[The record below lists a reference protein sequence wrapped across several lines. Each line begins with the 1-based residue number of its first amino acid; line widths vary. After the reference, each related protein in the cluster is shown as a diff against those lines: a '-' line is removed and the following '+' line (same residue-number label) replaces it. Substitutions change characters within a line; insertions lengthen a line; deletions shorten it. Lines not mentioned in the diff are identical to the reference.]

1 MAFRFWRRV
10 RLAPGVTLN
19 LSKSNAS
26 LSFGPR
32 GAKYTISPRGNRATA
47 GLPGTGLF
55 YTVHDRNRA
64 GRGGPAPAPS
74 VPQRDRLKLGF
85 FQRLM
90 TPAEEKRFID
100 GIRALNEGDQD
111 AALAALDEARD
122 LPDAAWMAG
131 MIRLGREELD
141 RAKVHFEHALDR
153 LGDLGALFGKYEIA
167 AQASLPITSDIFAHV
182 FPRERGTRLA
192 LVEIAQ
198 LEGRHADAMAHIER
212 LMEIDA
218 TDPVV
223 LLSFAELA
231 LDTPD
236 DRALMG
242 RVVRATVHVEN
253 ETPVD
258 TAILLYRGRALTAL
272 GMPDAGIDV
281 FTLANRRRKD
291 RPEGLLHQI
300 RYDRAVLYERSG
312 QRARARSEFERI
324 YAADPAFEDLRT
336 RLGISATASEN
347 SDGTNAR

>member
-32 GAKYTISPRGNRATA
+32 GAKYTVSPRGNRATA
-47 GLPGTGLF
+47 GIPGTGLF
-55 YTVHDRNRA
+55 YTVHDRKRS
-64 GRGGPAPAPS
+64 GRGGAAPAPR
-74 VPQRDRLKLGF
+74 VAKRNRLKLGF

-90 TPAEEKRFID
+90 TSAEEKRFID

-111 AALAALDEARD
+111 AALAALEAAGD

-131 MIRLGREELD
+131 MIRLRRED
-141 RAKVHFEHALDR
+141 FDAAKAHFEYALRRMD
-153 LGDLGALFGKYEIA
+153 DLGSLFGKYEIA

-198 LEGRHADAMAHIER
+198 LQERHDDAMAHVEK
-212 LMEIDA
+212 LLDIDPS
-218 TDPVV
+218 DPVV

-231 LDTPD
+231 LDASEDP
-236 DRALMG
+236 ALMD
-242 RVVRATVHVEN
+242 RVVRATAQVQN

-258 TAILLYRGRALTAL
+258 TAILLYRGKALAAL
-272 GMPDAGIDV
+272 GMPDAAIDV
-281 FTLANRRRKD
+281 YTLANRRRKD
-291 RPEGLLHQI
+291 RPESLMHQI
-300 RYDRAVLYERSG
+300 RYDRAVLYEQVGR
-312 QRARARSEFERI
+312 RAQARREFERL
-324 YAADPAFEDLRT
+324 YAADPSFEDVRA
-336 RLGISATASEN
+336 RLGT
-347 SDGTNAR
+347 

>member
-26 LSFGPR
+26 LSLGPR

-55 YTVHDRNRA
+55 YTVHDRNRS
-64 GRGGPAPAPS
+64 GRGGTAPAPS
-74 VPQRDRLKLGF
+74 VLQRDRLKLGF

-111 AALAALDEARD
+111 AGLAALEEAGD

-131 MIRLGREELD
+131 MIRLRRED
-141 RAKVHFEHALDR
+141 FDAAKAHFEYALRR
-153 LGDLGALFGKYEIA
+153 LDDLGSLFGKYEIA

-182 FPRERGTRLA
+182 LPRERGTRLA

-198 LEGRHADAMAHIER
+198 LQERHDDAMAHVEK
-212 LMEIDA
+212 LLDIDP

-223 LLSFAELA
+223 QLSFAELA
-231 LDTPD
+231 LDTSE
-236 DRALMG
+236 DRALMD
-242 RVVRATVHVEN
+242 RVVRATAHVEN

-258 TAILLYRGRALTAL
+258 TAILLYRGKALAAL
-272 GMPDAGIDV
+272 GMPDAAIDV
-281 FTLANRRRKD
+281 LTLANRRRKD
-291 RPEGLLHQI
+291 RPEGLMHQI
-300 RYDRAVLYERSG
+300 CYDRAMLYEQG
-312 QRARARSEFERI
+312 GGRAQARREFEWL
-324 YAADPAFEDLRT
+324 YAADPSFEDVRA
-336 RLGISATASEN
+336 RLEAVN
-347 SDGTNAR
+347 

>member
-1 MAFRFWRRV
+1 MSFRFWRRI

-19 LSKSNAS
+19 LSKSTTS
-26 LSFGPR
+26 LSLGPR

-47 GLPGTGLF
+47 GLTGTGLF
-55 YTVHDRNRA
+55 YTVHDRKRA
-64 GRGGPAPAPS
+64 RRGGPAPAPS

-85 FQRLM
+85 FQRLI
-90 TPAEEKRFID
+90 TPANEQRFID
-100 GIRALNEGDQD
+100 GIRALSEGDQT
-111 AALAALDEARD
+111 AALAALEGAHD

-131 MIRLGREELD
+131 MIRLRREELD
-141 RAKVHFEHALDR
+141 SAKKHFRYSLSRLD
-153 LGDLGALFGKYEIA
+153 DLGTLFAKYDIA

-198 LEGRHADAMAHIER
+198 LEGRHDDAMVHLER
-212 LMEIDA
+212 LMELDP

-223 LLSFAELA
+223 LVSFAELA

-236 DRALMG
+236 DRALMD
-242 RVVRATVHVEN
+242 RVVRATVNVEN

-258 TAILLYRGRALTAL
+258 TAILLYRARALAAL
-272 GMPDAGIDV
+272 GMSDAAIDV

-300 RYDRAVLYERSG
+300 RYDRAVLYDHVGRNA
-312 QRARARSEFERI
+312 QARREFERL
-324 YAADPAFEDLRT
+324 YAADPSFEDVAE
-336 RLGISATASEN
+336 RLGFTATTATFSASQP
-347 SDGTNAR
+347 

>member
-26 LSFGPR
+26 LSLGPR

-64 GRGGPAPAPS
+64 GRGGSAPAPS

-90 TPAEEKRFID
+90 TPVEEKRFID

-111 AALAALDEARD
+111 AALAGLEEARD

-131 MIRLGREELD
+131 MIRLRREELD
-141 RAKVHFEHALDR
+141 HAKAHFEHALDR

-167 AQASLPITSDIFAHV
+167 AQASLPITSDIFAHI

-198 LEGRHADAMAHIER
+198 LQGRHADAMAHVER
-212 LMEIDA
+212 LLQIDA

-236 DRALMG
+236 DRALMD

-258 TAILLYRGRALTAL
+258 TAILLYRGRALAAL
-272 GMPDAGIDV
+272 GMPDAAIDV
-281 FTLANRRRKD
+281 FTLANRRRKN

-300 RYDRAVLYERSG
+300 RYERAMLYDQVG

-324 YAADPAFEDLRT
+324 YAADPGFEDVSSLLET
-336 RLGISATASEN
+336 
-347 SDGTNAR
+347 

>member
-64 GRGGPAPAPS
+64 GRGGAAPAPS

-100 GIRALNEGDQD
+100 GIRALNDGDQD
-111 AALAALDEARD
+111 AALSALEEAGD

-131 MIRLGREELD
+131 MIRLRREEFD
-141 RAKVHFEHALDR
+141 RARAHFEHALAR

-167 AQASLPITSDIFAHV
+167 AQASLPITSDIFAHI

-198 LEGRHADAMAHIER
+198 LQGRHADAMAHVER
-212 LMEIDA
+212 LLQIDA
-218 TDPVV
+218 SDPVV
-223 LLSFAELA
+223 LSSFAELA

-236 DRALMG
+236 DKALMD

-258 TAILLYRGRALTAL
+258 TAILLYRGRALAAL
-272 GMPDAGIDV
+272 GMPDAAIDV
-281 FTLANRRRKD
+281 FTMASRRRKN
-291 RPEGLLHQI
+291 RPGGLLHQI
-300 RYDRAVLYERSG
+300 RYDRAVLYEQIG
-312 QRARARSEFERI
+312 RAAQARREFERL
-324 YAADPAFEDLRT
+324 YAEDHGLEDVRA
-336 RLGISATASEN
+336 RLN
-347 SDGTNAR
+347 L

>member
-1 MAFRFWRRV
+1 VSRPA
-10 RLAPGVTLN
+10 
-19 LSKSNAS
+19 
-26 LSFGPR
+26 
-32 GAKYTISPRGNRATA
+32 A

-55 YTVHDRNRA
+55 YTVHDRKRA
-64 GRGGPAPAPS
+64 GRGGATPAS
-74 VPQRDRLKLGF
+74 RVPQRDRLKLGF

-90 TPAEEKRFID
+90 TPAEERRFID

-111 AALAALDEARD
+111 AALAALEEASD

-131 MIRLGREELD
+131 MIRLRREEFD
-141 RAKVHFEHALDR
+141 RAKAHFRHALSR
-153 LGDLGALFGKYEIA
+153 LGNLGTLFGKYEIA

-198 LEGRHADAMAHIER
+198 LQGRHDDAKAHVER
-212 LMEIDA
+212 LLEIDP

-231 LDTPD
+231 LETPE
-236 DRALMG
+236 DRALMD

-258 TAILLYRGRALTAL
+258 TAILLYRGKALAAL
-272 GMPDAGIDV
+272 GLPDAAIDV

-291 RPEGLLHQI
+291 RPEALLHQI
-300 RYDRAVLYERSG
+300 RYDRAVLYHETG
-312 QRARARSEFERI
+312 QRARARQEFERI
-324 YAADPAFEDLRT
+324 YAADPGFEDVAE
-336 RLGISATASEN
+336 RLGV
-347 SDGTNAR
+347 GG